1 MKPHDDRGTITVV
14 LMALVLVTLLGAGL
28 VVDGGRAMTARRHA
42 SNVAEAAAR
51 AGVLTANPV
60 DPLDPIAARRAAI
73 AMATGAGVP
82 AVDVAVEVHGDR
94 VKVTITERRTAV
106 FLALTGQSVLTVRA
120 SGEARLVFTG

>member
-42 SNVAEAAAR
+42 SNIAEAAAR
-51 AGVLTANPV
+51 AAVLTANPV

-73 AMATGAGVP
+73 AMAVGAGVP
-82 AVDVAVEVHGDR
+82 AADVAVEVHGER

-106 FLALTGQSVLTVRA
+106 FLALTGQSQLTVRS